1 MYGQSL
7 QEAPCKCLHLRINLS
22 AFAEV
27 PITGRRDSDISSKL
41 LVLTFVSIV
50 L

>member
-1 MYGQSL
+1 MYWQSL
-7 QEAPCKCLHLRINLS
+7 QEAPFKCLHLQINLS
-22 AFAEV
+22 AFEEV
-27 PITGRRDSDISSKL
+27 PDTGSRDSDISSKL